1 MGLNEVFKKV
11 ADIESNATELSSH
24 QVELATTYNNATEQF
39 QFNLKMYNESLARV
53 KDLQAKLSRDVN
65 MVKKNNEDLLRIK
78 KSLNDLGF
86 ASDAANLDKLL
97 SQNLL
102 SKFDKLINSIKSF

>member
-11 ADIESNATELSSH
+11 SAINEVTELASH
-24 QVELATTYNNATEQF
+24 QVELATTYNDATEQF